1 MSDQVLPCR
10 VCGEDIN
17 KKGQADM
24 SDLVEV
30 GENAPARLKA
40 QRDEPLCEDCFDA
53 GEYEA

>member
-1 MSDQVLPCR
+1 MSEPVLQCR

-17 KKGQADM
+17 AKGQADM

-30 GENAPARLKA
+30 GEDAPARLKS

-53 GEYEA
+53 GEFEA